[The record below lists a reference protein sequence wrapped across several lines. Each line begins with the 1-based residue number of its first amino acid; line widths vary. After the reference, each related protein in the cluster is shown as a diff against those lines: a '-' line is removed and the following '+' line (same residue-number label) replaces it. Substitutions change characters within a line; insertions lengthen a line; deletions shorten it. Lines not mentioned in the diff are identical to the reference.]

1 MFEMIVLGGIALF
14 GLVIIGM
21 IFSRLYKRATKEIAY
36 VRTGLGG
43 QKVIMDGGAIVLPV
57 FHEIILVN
65 MNTLKLEVSKR
76 DNESLTTKD
85 RMRVNVVAGFF
96 VRVKQAA
103 ESISTAAQ
111 TLGQRTM
118 NPEALKELVEDKFVD
133 ALRATAVSM
142 TMQDLQ
148 DKRRDFV
155 QAVQNAVAEDL
166 EKNGLELEAV
176 SLTAL
181 DQTDKKFFNPD
192 NAFDAEGL
200 TRLTEETQAR
210 RKQRNDIE
218 QETEVQV
225 QTKNLEAKRK
235 TLDIAREEEFAT
247 LEQQRA
253 IANTK
258 AEQAALIA
266 QTEAQRSRE
275 GEEARIEAERAVKE
289 KNIVAE
295 RAVREAEIE
304 KNLVLQMREIE
315 AKRKTEVQS
324 AEQRKEIEI
333 AQQDS
338 QIAIA
343 NKSREQSD
351 ADAAANQAL
360 AEAVKA
366 EELVKTSRELAA
378 AEREK
383 QIELIAAAKAAERE
397 AISITVAAAAEKDA
411 ASNRAEAVRMEADAK
426 KAAALA
432 EAAGKLAINE
442 AMNKL
447 SAEQVG
453 LAVRMEMLRMLP
465 DILEKATKPMEKIDS
480 IKLFQV
486 NGMPNS
492 GVIGGDSLNGG
503 PGTTG
508 SLPDQVVNA
517 ALNYQI
523 AQPLVNAIM
532 SDAGLGN
539 GSLTAI
545 TQKLADLGMP
555 VVEQVNTASSKI
567 AATYAPDKVLA
578 VPASSVD

>member
-1 MFEMIVLGGIALF
+1 MESLIDMAVLGGIVLVAL
-14 GLVIIGM
+14 VAIG
-21 IFSRLYKRATKEIAY
+21 FVFARLYKRATKEVAF

-43 QKVIMDGGAIVLPV
+43 QKVILDGGAIVLPV

-96 VRVKQAA
+96 VRVRQAA
-103 ESISTAAQ
+103 ESISMAAQ

-176 SLTAL
+176 SLTSL

-235 TLDIAREEEFAT
+235 TLDIARDEEFAS

-253 IANTK
+253 IANSK
-258 AEQAALIA
+258 AEQQALIA

-289 KNIVAE
+289 RNIAAE
-295 RAVREAEIE
+295 RAVKEAEIE
-304 KNLVLQMREIE
+304 KTLAVNIRQIE
-315 AKRKTEVQS
+315 ATRKTEVQT

-343 NKSREQSD
+343 NKSREQSE
-351 ADAAANQAL
+351 ADAAANQAR

-366 EELVKTSRELAA
+366 EELVKTSREVTA

-383 QIELIAAAKAAERE
+383 AIQLIDAAKAAERE
-397 AISITVAAAAEKDA
+397 AIGIKVAAAAEKDA
-411 ASNRAEAVRMEADAK
+411 AINRAEAIRVEAEANKD
-426 KAAALA
+426 AALA
-432 EAAGKLAINE
+432 EAAGKCAINE
-442 AMNKL
+442 AMNRL

-453 LAVRMEMLRMLP
+453 LALRMEMLRMLP
-465 DILEKATKPMEKIDS
+465 SILEKATKPMEKIDS
-480 IKLFQV
+480 IKLFQM
-486 NGMPNS
+486 NGMP
-492 GVIGGDSLNGG
+492 GGGAMNGEASNA
-503 PGTTG
+503 TTGGG

-523 AQPLVNAIM
+523 AQPLVSAIM
-532 SDAGLGN
+532 EDAGLGN
-539 GSLTAI
+539 GSLNGI
-545 TQKLADLGMP
+545 VQKLSDIGLP
-555 VVEQVNTASSKI
+555 VVEQAKGRAVTAP
-567 AATYAPDKVLA
+567 AAAALETT
-578 VPASSVD
+578 

>member
-1 MFEMIVLGGIALF
+1 MNSLLEMSILSGAGLLGFI
-14 GLVIIGM
+14 IIGM
-21 IFSRLYKRATKEIAY
+21 IFARLYKRASKEVAF

-43 QKVIMDGGAIVLPV
+43 QKVILDGGAIVLPV

-96 VRVKQAA
+96 VRVKQSA

-111 TLGQRTM
+111 TLGQRTL

-142 TMQDLQ
+142 TMQGLQ
-148 DKRRDFV
+148 DQRRDFV

-166 EKNGLELEAV
+166 EKNGLELESV

-218 QETEVQV
+218 QVTEVQV
-225 QTKNLEAKRK
+225 QTKNLEAKRMI
-235 TLDIAREEEFAT
+235 LDIARDEEFASQ
-247 LEQQRA
+247 EQQRA
-253 IANTK
+253 IANSK

-266 QTEAQRSRE
+266 QTEAQRTRE
-275 GEEARIEAERAVKE
+275 GQEAFIASEQAVKE
-289 KNIVAE
+289 KSIAAE

-304 KNLVLQMREIE
+304 KNLAINIREIE

-324 AEQRKEIEI
+324 AEQRKQVEI
-333 AQQDS
+333 AKQDA

-343 NKSREQSD
+343 NKSKEQSE
-351 ADAAANQAL
+351 ADATANLAL
-360 AEAVKA
+360 SEAVKS
-366 EELVKTSRELAA
+366 EELVKTSREVAA

-383 QIELIAAAKAAERE
+383 SIQLIDASKVAERD
-397 AISITVAAAAEKDA
+397 AIGIKVAAAADKEA
-411 ASNRAEAVRMEADAK
+411 AINRAEATRVEAEANKD
-426 KAAALA
+426 AALA
-432 EAAGKLAINE
+432 EAAGKLAIND

-447 SAEQVG
+447 SAEQIG
-453 LAVRMEMLRMLP
+453 LTLRMEMLRMLP
-465 DILEKATKPMEKIDS
+465 AILEKATKPMEKIDS

-486 NGMPNS
+486 NGMPGGNGSS
-492 GVIGGDSLNGG
+492 GDVTNQGNGTSG
-503 PGTTG
+503 SG

-532 SDAGLGN
+532 TDAGLGN
-539 GSLTAI
+539 GSLSGI
-545 TQKLADLGMP
+545 VQKLADIGMP
-555 VVEQVNTASSKI
+555 
-567 AATYAPDKVLA
+567 A
-578 VPASSVD
+578 VTQMTQSN

>member
-1 MFEMIVLGGIALF
+1 MDSLFEMGIISGVGLLGLIV
-14 GLVIIGM
+14 IGM
-21 IFSRLYKRATKEIAY
+21 IFARLYKRASKEVAF

-43 QKVIMDGGAIVLPV
+43 QKVILDGGAIVLPV

-96 VRVKQAA
+96 VRVKQSA

-111 TLGQRTM
+111 TLGQRTL

-142 TMQDLQ
+142 TMQGLQ
-148 DKRRDFV
+148 DQRRDFV

-166 EKNGLELEAV
+166 EKNGLELESV

-218 QETEVQV
+218 QVTEVQV
-225 QTKNLEAKRK
+225 QTKNLEAKRMI
-235 TLDIAREEEFAT
+235 LDIARDEEFAS

-253 IANTK
+253 IANSK
-258 AEQAALIA
+258 AEQSALIA
-266 QTEAQRSRE
+266 QTEAQRTRE
-275 GEEARIEAERAVKE
+275 GQEAFIASEQAVKE
-289 KNIVAE
+289 KSIAAE

-304 KNLVLQMREIE
+304 KNLAINIREIE

-324 AEQRKEIEI
+324 AEQRKQIEI
-333 AQQDS
+333 ANQDA

-343 NKSREQSD
+343 NKSKEQSE
-351 ADAAANQAL
+351 ADATANIAL
-360 AEAVKA
+360 SEAVKT
-366 EELVKTSRELAA
+366 EELVKTSRDIAA

-383 QIELIAAAKAAERE
+383 SIQLIDASKVAERD
-397 AISITVAAAAEKDA
+397 AIGITVAAAADKEA
-411 ASNRAEAVRMEADAK
+411 ALNRAEAIRVEAEANKD
-426 KAAALA
+426 AALA
-432 EAAGKLAINE
+432 EAAGKLAIND

-447 SAEQVG
+447 SSEQIG
-453 LAVRMEMLRMLP
+453 LTLRMEMLRMLP
-465 DILEKATKPMEKIDS
+465 AILEKATKPMEKIDS

-486 NGMPNS
+486 NGMP
-492 GVIGGDSLNGG
+492 GTHGHGDDTSSHGNGASANA
-503 PGTTG
+503 

-532 SDAGLGN
+532 SDAGLGS
-539 GSLTAI
+539 GSLSGI
-545 TQKLADLGMP
+545 VQKLSDIGLPA
-555 VVEQVNTASSKI
+555 VEQNQ
-567 AATYAPDKVLA
+567 
-578 VPASSVD
+578 

>member
-1 MFEMIVLGGIALF
+1 MGALVDMAVLGGIGLI
-14 GLVIIGM
+14 GLVVIGL
-21 IFSRLYKRATKEIAY
+21 IFARLYKRATKEVAF

-43 QKVIMDGGAIVLPV
+43 QKVILDGGAIVLPV

-96 VRVKQAA
+96 VRVKQSA
-103 ESISTAAQ
+103 ESISMAAQ

-148 DKRRDFV
+148 DQRRDFV

-225 QTKNLEAKRK
+225 QTKNLDAKRK
-235 TLDIAREEEFAT
+235 TLDIARDEEFAS

-253 IANTK
+253 IANSK
-258 AEQAALIA
+258 AEQTALIA
-266 QTEAQRSRE
+266 QTEAQRTRE

-289 KNIVAE
+289 KNITAE

-304 KNLVLQMREIE
+304 KNLAINIRQIE
-315 AKRKTEVQS
+315 ATRKTEVQT

-333 AQQDS
+333 AQQES
-338 QIAIA
+338 KIAIA
-343 NKSREQSD
+343 NKSREQSE
-351 ADAAANQAL
+351 ADAAANHAF

-366 EELVKTSRELAA
+366 EELVKTSREVAA

-383 QIELIAAAKAAERE
+383 SIQLIDASKVAERE
-397 AISITVAAAAEKDA
+397 AIGIKVTAAAEKDA
-411 ASNRAEAVRMEADAK
+411 AINRAEAIRVEADAQK
-426 KAAALA
+426 DAALA
-432 EAAGKLAINE
+432 EAAGKMAINE
-442 AMNKL
+442 AMNRL
-447 SAEQVG
+447 SGEQVG
-453 LAVRMEMLRMLP
+453 LALRMEMLRMLP
-465 DILEKATKPMEKIDS
+465 AILEKATKPMEKIDS
-480 IKLFQV
+480 IKLFQM
-486 NGMPNS
+486 NGMP
-492 GVIGGDSLNGG
+492 GGGAIRNDGANANTPGG
-503 PGTTG
+503 G

-532 SDAGLGN
+532 TDAGLGN
-539 GSLTAI
+539 GSLTGI
-545 TQKLADLGMP
+545 VQKLADIGLP
-555 VVEQVNTASSKI
+555 VVEQAETTPLAAS
-567 AATYAPDKVLA
+567 AA
-578 VPASSVD
+578 PALEGAAIS

>member
-1 MFEMIVLGGIALF
+1 MNSLIEIGILSGAGLF
-14 GLVIIGM
+14 GLIIIGM
-21 IFSRLYKRATKEIAY
+21 IFARLYKRASKEVAF

-43 QKVIMDGGAIVLPV
+43 QKVILDGGAIVLPV

-76 DNESLTTKD
+76 DTESLTTKD

-96 VRVKQAA
+96 VRVKQSA

-111 TLGQRTM
+111 TLGQRTLD
-118 NPEALKELVEDKFVD
+118 PEALKELVEDKFVD

-142 TMQDLQ
+142 TMQGLQ
-148 DKRRDFV
+148 DQRRDFV

-166 EKNGLELEAV
+166 EKNGLELESV

-218 QETEVQV
+218 QVTEVQV
-225 QTKNLEAKRK
+225 QTKNLEAKRMI
-235 TLDIAREEEFAT
+235 LDIARDEEFAS

-253 IANTK
+253 IANSK
-258 AEQAALIA
+258 AEQSALIA
-266 QTEAQRSRE
+266 QTEAQRTRE
-275 GEEARIEAERAVKE
+275 GQEAFIASEQAVKE
-289 KNIVAE
+289 KSIAAE

-304 KNLVLQMREIE
+304 KNLAINIREIE

-324 AEQRKEIEI
+324 AEQRKQIEI
-333 AQQDS
+333 ANQDA

-343 NKSREQSD
+343 NKSKEQSE
-351 ADAAANQAL
+351 ADATANLAL
-360 AEAVKA
+360 SEAVKS
-366 EELVKTSRELAA
+366 EELVKTSREVAA

-383 QIELIAAAKAAERE
+383 SIQLIDASKVAERE
-397 AISITVAAAAEKDA
+397 AIGITVAAAADKDA
-411 ASNRAEAVRMEADAK
+411 ALNRAEAIRVEAEANKD
-426 KAAALA
+426 AALA
-432 EAAGKLAINE
+432 EAAGKLAIND

-447 SAEQVG
+447 SAEQIG
-453 LAVRMEMLRMLP
+453 LTLRMEMLRMLP
-465 DILEKATKPMEKIDS
+465 AILEKATKPMEKIDS

-486 NGMPNS
+486 NGMPGS
-492 GVIGGDSLNGG
+492 NGHSDD
-503 PGTTG
+503 GTHSNGCSANG

-539 GSLTAI
+539 GSLSGI
-545 TQKLADLGMP
+545 VQKLSDIGLP
-555 VVEQVNTASSKI
+555 
-567 AATYAPDKVLA
+567 A
-578 VPASSVD
+578 VTQNQ

>member
-1 MFEMIVLGGIALF
+1 MSFLIEMSIISGASLLGFI
-14 GLVIIGM
+14 IIGM
-21 IFSRLYKRATKEIAY
+21 IFARLYKRASKEVAF

-43 QKVIMDGGAIVLPV
+43 QKVILDGGAIVLPV
-57 FHEIILVN
+57 FHEVILVN

-96 VRVKQAA
+96 VRVKQSA

-111 TLGQRTM
+111 TLGQRTL

-142 TMQDLQ
+142 TMHGLQ
-148 DKRRDFV
+148 DQRRDFV

-166 EKNGLELEAV
+166 EKNGLELESV

-218 QETEVQV
+218 QVTEVQV
-225 QTKNLEAKRK
+225 QSKNLEAKRMI
-235 TLDIAREEEFAT
+235 LDIARDEEFASQ
-247 LEQQRA
+247 EQQRA
-253 IANTK
+253 IANSK

-266 QTEAQRSRE
+266 QTEAQRTRE
-275 GEEARIEAERAVKE
+275 GQEAFIASEQAVKE
-289 KNIVAE
+289 KSIAAE

-304 KNLVLQMREIE
+304 KNLAINIREIE

-324 AEQRKEIEI
+324 AEQRKQVEI
-333 AQQDS
+333 AKQDA

-343 NKSREQSD
+343 NKSKEQSE
-351 ADAAANQAL
+351 ADATANLAL
-360 AEAVKA
+360 SEAVKS
-366 EELVKTSRELAA
+366 EELVKTSREVAA

-383 QIELIAAAKAAERE
+383 SIQLIDASKVAERD
-397 AISITVAAAAEKDA
+397 AIGITVAAAADKDA
-411 ASNRAEAVRMEADAK
+411 ALNRAEAIRVEAEANKD
-426 KAAALA
+426 AALA
-432 EAAGKLAINE
+432 EAAGKLAIND

-447 SAEQVG
+447 SAEQIG
-453 LAVRMEMLRMLP
+453 LTLRMEMLRMLP
-465 DILEKATKPMEKIDS
+465 AILEKATKPMEKIDS

-486 NGMPNS
+486 NGMPGSSTASDDVNHHSNATS
-492 GVIGGDSLNGG
+492 GNA
-503 PGTTG
+503 

-532 SDAGLGN
+532 SDAGLGS
-539 GSLTAI
+539 GSLSGTV
-545 TQKLADLGMP
+545 QKLADIGTP
-555 VVEQVNTASSKI
+555 V
-567 AATYAPDKVLA
+567 ATQNM
-578 VPASSVD
+578 

>member
-1 MFEMIVLGGIALF
+1 MNSLIEIGILSGAGLF
-14 GLVIIGM
+14 GLIIIGM
-21 IFSRLYKRATKEIAY
+21 IFARLYKRASKEVAF

-43 QKVIMDGGAIVLPV
+43 QKVILDGGAIVLPV

-76 DNESLTTKD
+76 DTESLTTKD

-96 VRVKQAA
+96 VRVKQSA

-111 TLGQRTM
+111 TLGQRTLD
-118 NPEALKELVEDKFVD
+118 PEALKELVEDKFVD

-142 TMQDLQ
+142 TMQGLQ
-148 DKRRDFV
+148 DQRRDFV

-166 EKNGLELEAV
+166 EKNGLELESV

-218 QETEVQV
+218 QVTEVQV
-225 QTKNLEAKRK
+225 QTKNLEAKRMI
-235 TLDIAREEEFAT
+235 LDIARDEEFAS

-253 IANTK
+253 IANSK
-258 AEQAALIA
+258 AEQSALIA
-266 QTEAQRSRE
+266 QTEAQRTRE
-275 GEEARIEAERAVKE
+275 GQEAFIASEQAVKE
-289 KNIVAE
+289 KSIAAE

-304 KNLVLQMREIE
+304 KNLAINIREIE

-324 AEQRKEIEI
+324 AEQRKQIEI
-333 AQQDS
+333 ANQDA

-343 NKSREQSD
+343 NKSKEQSE
-351 ADAAANQAL
+351 ADATANLAL
-360 AEAVKA
+360 SEAVKS
-366 EELVKTSRELAA
+366 EELVKTSREVAA

-383 QIELIAAAKAAERE
+383 SIQLIDASKVAERE
-397 AISITVAAAAEKDA
+397 AIGITVAAAADKEA
-411 ASNRAEAVRMEADAK
+411 ALNRAEAIRVEAEANKD
-426 KAAALA
+426 AALA
-432 EAAGKLAINE
+432 EAAGKLAIND

-447 SAEQVG
+447 SAEQIG
-453 LAVRMEMLRMLP
+453 LTLRMEMLRMLP
-465 DILEKATKPMEKIDS
+465 AILEKATKPMEKIDS

-486 NGMPNS
+486 NGMPGNNS
-492 GVIGGDSLNGG
+492 SSDDGTHSNGG
-503 PGTTG
+503 SANG

-532 SDAGLGN
+532 TDAGLGN
-539 GSLTAI
+539 GSLSGI
-545 TQKLADLGMP
+545 VQKLSDIGLP
-555 VVEQVNTASSKI
+555 
-567 AATYAPDKVLA
+567 A
-578 VPASSVD
+578 VTQNQ